1 MYDDKQIEIIDLANT
16 LIAEVKEALNNGT
29 KHFRASDMKPLN
41 TEREIL
47 EALVSEGKIIFEPS
61 KPL

>member
-1 MYDDKQIEIIDLANT
+1 
-16 LIAEVKEALNNGT
+16 
-29 KHFRASDMKPLN
+29 MKPLN